1 MCTGVFSNVGGI
13 VVTNLPQPCEELAGI
28 ILQEAEM
35 SPQLAEFASG
45 PAELRSIPWQCLYQI
60 QAQDEYCQVFHR
72 LDQQGCDGYPN
83 VTLGQQVKW
92 GWKMRNFKFFNSAW
106 RYAKGVVREEIR
118 SDPHDEENQCLI
130 LVRLDFAE
138 DQSANMS

>member
-13 VVTNLPQPCEELAGI
+13 VVTILPQPYEELAGI

-60 QAQDEYCQVFHR
+60 QAQDQYCQVFHR

-92 GWKMRNFKFFNSAW
+92 GWKMRNFQFFNSAW
-106 RYAKGVVREEIR
+106 RALR
-118 SDPHDEENQCLI
+118 
-130 LVRLDFAE
+130 
-138 DQSANMS
+138 